1 MRVLQKMCLL
11 VLEKVLGKFWTFWDS
26 PLRKEVKVK
35 GNSGLLLVYY
45 PFIPF
50 VNRNINYAIAFRH
63 TNDLNN
69 VLFNFCIF
77 FPICQVSPRPSARI
91 KPRPINNYTM
101 NKVFLFSCLRNALF
115 VFCTLTSDKSLLSN
129 LYLFIH
135 LSQSK
140 LFEGL
145 EEDSGL
151 SPDTFVPRKNIKKL
165 VIKSKSTTE
174 VCQVIQ

>member
-1 MRVLQKMCLL
+1 MVFANQMRVLQKTCSL
-11 VLEKVLGKFWTFWDS
+11 VLEKIVGKFWTFWDS

-77 FPICQVSPRPSARI
+77 FLFAR
-91 KPRPINNYTM
+91 
-101 NKVFLFSCLRNALF
+101 FLLVHQQELNQDQSIT
-115 VFCTLTSDKSLLSN
+115 TL
-129 LYLFIH
+129 
-135 LSQSK
+135 
-140 LFEGL
+140 
-145 EEDSGL
+145 
-151 SPDTFVPRKNIKKL
+151 
-165 VIKSKSTTE
+165 
-174 VCQVIQ
+174 

>member
-1 MRVLQKMCLL
+1 MVFANQMRVLRKTCSL
-11 VLEKVLGKFWTFWDS
+11 VLEKIVGKFWTFWDS

-63 TNDLNN
+63 KNDLSN

-77 FPICQVSPRPSARI
+77 FLICQVSPRPSARI

-101 NKVFLFSCLRNALF
+101 NKVFYFPVYVMLFS
-115 VFCTLTSDKSLLSN
+115 
-129 LYLFIH
+129 YLV
-135 LSQSK
+135 L
-140 LFEGL
+140 
-145 EEDSGL
+145 
-151 SPDTFVPRKNIKKL
+151 
-165 VIKSKSTTE
+165 
-174 VCQVIQ
+174 